1 MNQQLIKQNLDKI
14 FSEIQKGNNLG
25 EPVTLVGATKTIDSD
40 TINFAISSGL
50 KTVAENKAQEFR
62 DKFDFVKGADY
73 QFIGHLQSNKVK
85 YVVGK
90 ASVIQSVDCFE
101 IAEVIGKEAK
111 KRNVVQDILAEI
123 NVGGELSKSGFNP
136 ENAID
141 CVKKLS
147 AINDV
152 RVVGLMAMLPKSDD
166 EELLSSLTE
175 KMRSLYDALKREGL
189 PFRHLSV
196 GMSEDYKVAIKHGS
210 NMIRIGSA
218 IFGKRP
224 AGVAFND
231 DETGGK

>member
-1 MNQQLIKQNLDKI
+1 MNEQLIKQNLENI
-14 FSEIQKGNNLG
+14 FSEIQHGNNLG
-25 EPVTLVGATKTIDSD
+25 EPVTLVGATKTIDAD
-40 TINFAISSGL
+40 AINYAVSLGL
-50 KTVAENKAQEFR
+50 KVVAENKAQEFR
-62 DKFDFVKGADY
+62 DKFELVKGADY

-90 ASVIQSVDCFE
+90 ASIIQSVDCFE
-101 IAEVIGKEAK
+101 IAEVIGKEAE
-111 KRNVVQDILAEI
+111 KRNVVQDVLAEI

-136 ENAID
+136 DNAIE

-147 AINDV
+147 LINRV

-175 KMRSLYDALKREGL
+175 KMRSIYDVLKSEGL
-189 PFRHLSV
+189 PFRYLSV

-224 AGVAFND
+224 AGVTSND
-231 DETGGK
+231 DETGGN

>member
-1 MNQQLIKQNLDKI
+1 MNEQFIKQNLEKI
-14 FSEIQKGNNLG
+14 LSEIREGNNLG
-25 EPVTLVGATKTIDSD
+25 EPVTLVGATKTIDVD
-40 TINFAISSGL
+40 AINYAVSLGL

-62 DKFDFVKGADY
+62 DKFESVKGADY

-101 IAEVIGKEAK
+101 IAQVIGKEAE

-136 ENAID
+136 DNAIE

-147 AINDV
+147 SINNI
-152 RVVGLMAMLPKSDD
+152 RTVGLMAMLPKSDD
-166 EELLSSLTE
+166 EGLLSALTE
-175 KMRSLYDALKREGL
+175 KMRYIYDLLKKEGL